1 MSIRLKYLTVTHR
14 SPAGEQLACATKF
27 RNQYVYKMVAIAF
40 KTLSEQDF
48 NALSNS
54 FSPIIS
60 GHGQGDINIFRRYR
74 NNKLARGRGL
84 WSILSQVGRKA
95 LPFLKEW
102 VLPSAKEYGK
112 NVLSDVMAGRAL
124 KSSLKSRGKESLK
137 NIGSRIMSGKGSK
150 RRRNR
155 LSTLIGRKRASLRRR
170 QRCTVRKGK
179 GKCTKKTKRKRKINR
194 FQKNKK
200 KTYGLGKRKKIS
212 RRRRKSKYPPGKKGQ
227 KNKRIARSRRTV
239 VGTRTSCSRK
249 KTSLCPKDIFS

>member
-27 RNQYVYKMVAIAF
+27 RNQYVYTMVAIAF

-124 KSSLKSRGKESLK
+124 KSSLKTRGKESLK
-137 NIGSRIMSGKGSK
+137 NIGSRIMTGKGSK
-150 RRRNR
+150 KRRNR
-155 LSTLIGRKRASLRRR
+155 LSTLIKRKKLSLRRR
-170 QRCTVRKGK
+170 RRCTIRKGK
-179 GKCTKKTKRKRKINR
+179 GKCPKKQNVKEKLIIFRKI
-194 FQKNKK
+194 KK
-200 KTYGLGKRKKIS
+200 KHMAGEKEKNIPPPSQVKIPS
-212 RRRRKSKYPPGKKGQ
+212 W
-227 KNKRIARSRRTV
+227 
-239 VGTRTSCSRK
+239 
-249 KTSLCPKDIFS
+249 